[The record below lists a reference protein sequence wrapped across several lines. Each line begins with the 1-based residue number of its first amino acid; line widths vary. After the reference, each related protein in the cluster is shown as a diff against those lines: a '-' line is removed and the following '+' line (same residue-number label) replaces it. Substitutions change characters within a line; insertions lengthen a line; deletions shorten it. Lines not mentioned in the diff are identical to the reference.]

1 MEDLCSS
8 LPGSHSL
15 SSLRFSPSSVLDV
28 YLARCLGTVCDLVR
42 AAKSSEVCAV
52 GEGTAAEAAPGSP
65 PQKEGAAWVLS
76 TGIPI
81 ALQERL
87 MDLFVAA

>member
-8 LPGSHSL
+8 LPGPHALPSL
-15 SSLRFSPSSVLDV
+15 HLSPSSVLDLS
-28 YLARCLGTVCDLVR
+28 LARCLGIVCDLVR
-42 AAKSSEVCAV
+42 AAKSTEVCAV
-52 GEGTAAEAAPGSP
+52 GEGTAGEAAPGSP